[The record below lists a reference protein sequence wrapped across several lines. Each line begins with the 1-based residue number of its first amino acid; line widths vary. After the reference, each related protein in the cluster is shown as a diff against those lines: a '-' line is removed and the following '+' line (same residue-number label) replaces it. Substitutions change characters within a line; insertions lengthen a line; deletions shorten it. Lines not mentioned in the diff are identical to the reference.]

1 MATATN
7 QALADSVVRFDR
19 VSKWYGPVIGLN
31 EVSFTLMPGIVGL
44 VGPNGAGKSTLIR
57 LVTGQ
62 LKPTIGRVTVC
73 DQNAWSPAAKNHIGY
88 CPDADAFYEE
98 MSGREFVH
106 AMARLRGYTK
116 REAIARTDWV
126 LQTVGMAE
134 RAQRRIGGYSKGMRQ
149 RIKLAQ
155 ALIHDPDM
163 VVLDEPLN
171 GVDPVGRRELVDV
184 FQQLASRG
192 KVVLVS
198 SHILDEL
205 DKLATR
211 ILFIYRGRMLASG
224 SLDQIREML
233 QDYPM
238 LIRVSSNRV
247 RDLGTALFRLDTVL
261 SAEVSSDNELM
272 LRVQHPERFQIQFA
286 AVVAKAD
293 FAVTRFQVA
302 DASSEAVFDYL
313 TEQAR
318 MP

>member
-1 MATATN
+1 MATKSEAAMAN
-7 QALADSVVRFDR
+7 SIVQFDH

-31 EVSFTLMPGIVGL
+31 EVSFALKPGIVGL

-62 LKPTIGRVTVC
+62 LRPTIGSVAVC
-73 DQNAWSPAAKNHIGY
+73 NKNAWSATAKDHIGY

-98 MSGREFVH
+98 MSGRGFVQ

-116 REAIARTDWV
+116 HDADARTDQV
-126 LQTVGMAE
+126 LRIVGMTD
-134 RAQRRIGGYSKGMRQ
+134 RADRRIGGYSKGMRQ

-155 ALIHDPDM
+155 ALVHDPDI

-171 GVDPVGRRELVDV
+171 GVDPVGRRELVGV
-184 FQQLASRG
+184 FKELANRG
-192 KVVLVS
+192 KVVMVS

-211 ILFIYRGRMLASG
+211 ILFICRGRLLASG
-224 SLDQIREML
+224 SLSQIRQML
-233 QDYPM
+233 EDHPLQ
-238 LIRVSSNRV
+238 IRVTSDRI
-247 RDLGTALFRLDTVL
+247 RELGTELFRLDTVL
-261 SAEVSSDNELM
+261 SAEVTGDNDLM
-272 LRVQHPERFQIQFA
+272 LRVQNPQRFQDQFA
-286 AVVAKAD
+286 MVIANDD
-293 FAVTRFQVA
+293 FAVTRFQIA

-313 TEQAR
+313 TEQAK

>member
-1 MATATN
+1 MSHKTN
-7 QALADSVVRFDR
+7 LRIRNSIVQFDH
-19 VSKWYGPVIGLN
+19 VSKWYGSVIGMN
-31 EVSFTLMPGIVGL
+31 EVSFTLTPGIIGL

-62 LKPTIGRVTVC
+62 LKPTIGRVVVC
-73 DQNAWSPAAKNHIGY
+73 NQNAWSASAKNHIGY

-98 MSGREFVH
+98 MSGRKFVQT
-106 AMARLRGYTK
+106 MARLRGYT
-116 REAIARTDWV
+116 ISDARQRTERV
-126 LQTVGMAE
+126 LEIVGMLD
-134 RAQRRIGGYSKGMRQ
+134 RADRRIGGYSKGMRQ

-155 ALIHDPDM
+155 ALIHDPDI

-184 FQQLASRG
+184 FKDLVSRG

-205 DKLATR
+205 DKLASR
-211 ILFIYRGRMLASG
+211 ILFIYRGRLIASG
-224 SLDQIREML
+224 SLVQIRQML
-233 QDYPM
+233 EDHP
-238 LIRVSSNRV
+238 LRIRVTSDRI
-247 RDLGTALFRLDTVL
+247 RELGTELFRLDTVL
-261 SAEVSSDNELM
+261 SAEVSGEDGLM
-272 LRVQHPERFQIQFA
+272 LRVRNPKRFQDQFA
-286 AVVAKAD
+286 NVIAGDD

-302 DASSEAVFDYL
+302 DASSEAVFEYL

>member
-1 MATATN
+1 MVWLSHWPERSLVHLEAWN
-7 QALADSVVRFDR
+7 HR
-19 VSKWYGPVIGLN
+19 IGRSQRSRQ
-31 EVSFTLMPGIVGL
+31 EH
-44 VGPNGAGKSTLIR
+44 LIR

-62 LKPTIGRVTVC
+62 LKPSIGRVTVC
-73 DQNAWSPAAKNHIGY
+73 DQNAWSAVAKNHIGY

-98 MSGREFVH
+98 MSGRRFVQ

-116 REAIARTDWV
+116 QAAQERTNQV
-126 LQTVGMAE
+126 LQLVGMTD
-134 RAQRRIGGYSKGMRQ
+134 RADRRIGGYSKGMRQ

-155 ALIHDPDM
+155 ALIHDPDV

-171 GVDPVGRRELVDV
+171 GVDPVGRREITDV
-184 FQQLASRG
+184 FEQLASRG
-192 KVVLVS
+192 KVVIVS

-211 ILFIYRGRMLASG
+211 ILFICRGRLLASG
-224 SLDQIREML
+224 SLDQIRQML
-233 QDYPM
+233 EDHPLQ
-238 LIRVSSNRV
+238 IRVTSDRI
-247 RDLGTALFRLDTVL
+247 RELGTVLFRLDTVL
-261 SAEVSSDNELM
+261 SAEVSSDNDLM
-272 LRVQHPERFQIQFA
+272 LRVQNPSRFQDQFA
-286 AVVAKAD
+286 TIIADHD